1 MFFWNVG
8 LIHAFKNRDATS
20 QKMRLS
26 KMKKYS
32 RGLIVATGLLTSL
45 FVHAEKEVNIGVQ
58 PATQPIF
65 IAKAA
70 GYLEPI
76 EKKYDVKFVFH
87 SFSYGAPENQA
98 LATGAIDLASAGMGP
113 AIIASARLPAQLL
126 AITILEQ
133 TAIIVPAD
141 STIKSVADL
150 KGKKIAYPGKGS
162 QQFPLL
168 IKALSDAGLSIDDI
182 QLFKTKGS
190 NVAQLVTQ
198 KDVDAGITWDPHV
211 SKALASGDAKVL
223 IKAEKILPLK
233 SGHYIGNGFYGRTE
247 FIENNKDL
255 VQELISSIVKA
266 INLIKSEPEIAIDFW
281 QKEIGFPKDVIAF
294 SLNQNVSVYSTDIV
308 PDASTISNFTKFL
321 KDADILEAKDTP
333 KFNESF
339 AKKALN

>member
-1 MFFWNVG
+1 
-8 LIHAFKNRDATS
+8 
-20 QKMRLS
+20 
-26 KMKKYS
+26 MKKYS
-32 RGLIVATGLLTSL
+32 RGLIVATGLLASL

-126 AITILEQ
+126 AITILE
-133 TAIIVPAD
+133 
-141 STIKSVADL
+141 
-150 KGKKIAYPGKGS
+150 KGS